1 MTNLVMQRNDGM
13 RRRWHILVF
22 LAPAT
27 IIYTLFL
34 VFPLIDSL
42 RLSFFV
48 PTEDGGTTFGGFQNH
63 VALLTDEV
71 WSSRFYNA
79 LANNFFF
86 FAVHMLVQNP
96 IGLALAALLSLPK
109 VRGKAIYQT
118 TIFLPTMLSFVI
130 VGFVWQL
137 VLSPLWGVA
146 KGFLGVFGLDGL
158 FGPWLGL
165 ESSALLTVSLIS
177 VWQFVGIP
185 MLLLYAAL
193 INIPHSLIEAA
204 KVDGASEFSAFVSVK
219 LPLLLPTLAIVSI
232 LTFVGNFNAFDL
244 IFTLQGGLAGPN
256 FATDIL
262 GTLFF
267 RTFFGFQLSPPNQT
281 MGATI
286 AAMMFLIILA
296 VVLVY
301 MFVIQ
306 RRLLRYEL

>member
-1 MTNLVMQRNDGM
+1 M
-13 RRRWHILVF
+13 RQRRWHIAVF

-34 VFPLIDSL
+34 VFPLVDSL

-48 PTEDGGTTFGGFQNH
+48 PTDGGGTAFGGFQNH
-63 VALLTDEV
+63 ITLLTDEV
-71 WSSRFYNA
+71 WSPRFFNA
-79 LANNFFF
+79 LGNNFIF

-96 IGLALAALLSLPK
+96 IGLALAGLLSIPK
-109 VRGKAIYQT
+109 IRGKAIYQT

-130 VGFVWQL
+130 VGFIWQL

-146 KGFLGVFGLDGL
+146 EGFLGVFGLGGL
-158 FGPWLGL
+158 FAPWLGL

-193 INIPHSLIEAA
+193 INIPESLVEAA

-244 IFTLQGGLAGPN
+244 IFTLQSGLAGPN
-256 FATDIL
+256 FSTDIL

-267 RTFFGFQLSPPNQT
+267 RTFFGFQLTPPNQT

-296 VVLVY
+296 VVLLY
-301 MFVIQ
+301 MFVVQ

>member
-1 MTNLVMQRNDGM
+1 MPERIIA
-13 RRRWHILVF
+13 RRRIPIHIIVF

-27 IIYTLFL
+27 IVYTLFL

-48 PTEDGGTTFGGFQNH
+48 PVETGGTTFGGFQNH
-63 VALLTDEV
+63 ITLLTDEI
-71 WSSRFYNA
+71 WSERFFNA
-79 LANNFFF
+79 LWNNLIFFLI
-86 FAVHMLVQNP
+86 HMFVQNP
-96 IGLALAALLSLPK
+96 VALVLAALLSIPK

-137 VLSPLWGVA
+137 VLSPLWGVSES
-146 KGFLGVFGLDGL
+146 FLGLLGLGHL
-158 FGPWLGL
+158 FAPWLGL
-165 ESSALLTVSLIS
+165 ESSALLTISLIS
-177 VWQFVGIP
+177 VWQFVGLP
-185 MLLLYAAL
+185 MLLIYAAL
-193 INIPHSLIEAA
+193 INIPESLIEAA
-204 KVDGASEFSAFVSVK
+204 KVDGAGEFSAFLRVK

-244 IFTLQGGLAGPN
+244 IFTAQGGLGAPN

-262 GTLFF
+262 GTFFF
-267 RTFFGFQLSPPNQT
+267 RTFFGFQLAPPNPT

-286 AAMMFLIILA
+286 AAMMFLIILS
-296 VVLVY
+296 VVLIY

-306 RRLLRYEL
+306 RRLLRFEL

>member
-1 MTNLVMQRNDGM
+1 MAAVRMQ
-13 RRRWHILVF
+13 RRWHIAVF

-48 PTEDGGTTFGGFQNH
+48 PAEGGGTVFGGLQNH
-63 VALLTDEV
+63 ITLLTDEV
-71 WSSRFYNA
+71 WSVRFYNA
-79 LANNFFF
+79 LANNFLF

-146 KGFLGVFGLDGL
+146 KGFLGIFGLAGL

-165 ESSALLTVSLIS
+165 ESSALLSVSLIS

-193 INIPHSLIEAA
+193 INIPDSLIEAA
-204 KVDGASEFSAFVSVK
+204 KVDGASEFSAFLSVK

-256 FATDIL
+256 FSTDIL